1 MKALLQKLKELIGIA
16 GALFFICPILFL
28 FLILLLGGPILLIT
42 ETLGL
47 VQLTERTQGTL
58 VSKYKTVM
66 PGKSR
71 KEFTY
76 RFVVAGTTIE
86 SHQVYPGFLGRNVA
100 DAERGLFHNEYEE
113 GEKYNVYYNPSD
125 PGQSCLELGWRN
137 WSFGWTA
144 IVWGQILL
152 RTRVARK
159 RRWRVLLNS
168 FVLYGG
174 WLIFVGPS
182 TIAIDALTHHLF
194 AFCSLMLF
202 VTIYATIRDKPEFAL
217 QASTTET
224 EQPASDQSL
233 AIETP
238 R

>member
-1 MKALLQKLKELIGIA
+1 MNDLFKKPKEVFGIA

-28 FLILLLGGPILLIT
+28 FFILLLGGPILLID

-47 VQLTERTQGTL
+47 VQLTERTRGTL

-76 RFVVAGTTIE
+76 RFVVAETTVE
-86 SHQVYPGFLGRNVA
+86 SHQVYPGVFGSNVA

-113 GEKYNVYYNPSD
+113 GEKYSVYYNPSD

-152 RTRVARK
+152 RTSVARK
-159 RRWRVLLNS
+159 RRWWVLLNS
-168 FVLYGG
+168 FVLHGG

-182 TIAIDALTHHLF
+182 TIALNALPHHLF

-202 VTIYATIRDKPEFAL
+202 LTIYATIEGKPKTAL
-217 QASTTET
+217 QSSTTET
-224 EQPASDQSL
+224 DQPASDQSL
-233 AIETP
+233 AIEMP
-238 R
+238 K